1 VLRTMLNGT
10 RAQAGPRVE
19 LRFRCLGQFQ
29 LLSDPGRGIA
39 ASRKGGR
46 EFLQYLV
53 AHPHAA
59 VARETLIDAFWPDA
73 DVDSAAHRLH
83 VAASGARAALRAVS
97 TGVDPIWCSSIG
109 YGWHR
114 AIEIRTD
121 VERFDEC
128 YRVGS
133 LESFDEGARIYSGD
147 YFAGET
153 ADWIVR
159 LRLGYMHKLV
169 TMLDQLAHDALAR
182 NAHRSAVEYASRL
195 IAIDRAHEE
204 ATRVMMRCLAK
215 TGQRTLAIAEYGLL
229 RDYLNRY
236 LGVDPTAETMQLRD
250 CIARGEGV

>member
-1 VLRTMLNGT
+1 MLRTMLNGT
-10 RAQAGPRVE
+10 RAHWGPRVE

-29 LLSDPGRGIA
+29 LLTDGRRGIT

-73 DVDSAAHRLH
+73 DVETASHRLH
-83 VAASGARAALRAVS
+83 VAASGARAALREVS
-97 TGVDPIWCSSIG
+97 SGIDPIWCSSVG

-121 VERFDEC
+121 AERFDEC
-128 YRVGS
+128 YRTGS
-133 LESFDEGARIYSGD
+133 LESFEEAATIYGGD

-169 TMLDQLAHDALAR
+169 TMLEQLALDALAR
-182 NAHRSAVEYASRL
+182 NAYRSAVEHASRL

-204 ATRVMMRCLAK
+204 ATRAMMRALAK
-215 TGQRTLAIAEYGLL
+215 SGQRTLALAEYGLL

-236 LGVDPTAETMQLRD
+236 LGVDPTAETTELKEH
-250 CIARGEGV
+250 IARGEPV